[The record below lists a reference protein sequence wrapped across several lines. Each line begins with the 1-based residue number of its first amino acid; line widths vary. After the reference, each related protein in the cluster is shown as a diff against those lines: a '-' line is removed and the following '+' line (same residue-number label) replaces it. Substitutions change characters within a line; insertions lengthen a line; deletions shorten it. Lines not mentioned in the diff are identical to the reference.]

1 MSQRSPKRARQA
13 SPINDPLPNGLVRFR
28 VDGERFEILEQTL
41 RAKGDTFLVTV
52 LDDPWRDDA
61 KEICVEGN
69 KERFRYILDWYRYGS
84 ILLPRSIGL
93 AEMKRDCAF
102 FQLPED
108 VQIKHESATLA
119 QGVRMIA
126 DLRKNIQEQCAEMTR
141 IAKKD
146 IVDAETKILDADAQ
160 IIAAWIVERLAQRS
174 LKGPEDQPQHGCFLL
189 GKDSHKL
196 KNETGSSN
204 SDSFLRLRVALA
216 PRVEQAVK
224 QLVDKHG
231 YDAKAA
237 YGSNGWACTLCP
249 LSH

>member
-1 MSQRSPKRARQA
+1 M
-13 SPINDPLPNGLVRFR
+13 
-28 VDGERFEILEQTL
+28 
-41 RAKGDTFLVTV
+41 
-52 LDDPWRDDA
+52 
-61 KEICVEGN
+61 EGN

-189 GKDSHKL
+189 GKDGRELGWFEFASSVCLFFSECSLMAQDSHKL